1 MKFPDYPRWGAS
13 PSETIIQML
22 NWMRANRIVGVSGGR
37 IKEGPNGTT
46 IEIKAPRQ
54 NGQSG
59 VSGDSICNFGSI
71 KTNDADPPEKV
82 IIGGL
87 LVCGDKNFAVDDY
100 VIDTA
105 TDGEWLVQIKLS
117 GITCASDDD
126 NEIFLPG
133 VTTSSGD
140 PTWDL
145 KVKEEGTDYDDNT
158 NPTSPSGTGS
168 IVVPLGIL
176 KITDEVPSL
185 LNLGCGNI
193 TIGQCAG
200 ILNFSRA

>member
-1 MKFPDYPRWGAS
+1 MKLPSTSGKTSLHVFKEVINFLRAS
-13 PSETIIQML
+13 
-22 NWMRANRIVGVSGGR
+22 RIVSVTGGR
-37 IKEGPNGTT
+37 LQESPNGTRLIIDAT
-46 IEIKAPRQ
+46 S
-54 NGQSG
+54 SG
-59 VSGDSICNFGSI
+59 TTTGSSTRSTCNFGSI

-168 IVVPLGIL
+168 IVVPIGIL
-176 KITDEVPSL
+176 KITDEVPNL